1 MVAGTSPT
9 PPARARAASPMTNA
23 GQKAVAERQ
32 RPKKMSLKGT
42 MTT

>member
-1 MVAGTSPT
+1 
-9 PPARARAASPMTNA
+9 MTNA